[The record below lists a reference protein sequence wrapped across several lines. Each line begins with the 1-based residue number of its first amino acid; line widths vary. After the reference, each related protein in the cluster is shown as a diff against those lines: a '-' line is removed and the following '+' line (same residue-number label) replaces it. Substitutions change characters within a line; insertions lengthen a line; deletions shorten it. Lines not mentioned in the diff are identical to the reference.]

1 MNPVFSYSGGKRRM
15 LKYILPII
23 PQHDTYIEPFAGGLA
38 VFLAKD
44 RVKNEIINDLNHE
57 VGNFYLYVR
66 EHPESLLREMEDY
79 LHSTDIFKAFL
90 QNKGLTELQRVARW
104 FLLKVSSF
112 SGFGDTFAR
121 DSRGYRGFNKE
132 RHMPLIEQLHERLR
146 NVTIDSR
153 DWQKVV
159 DMYDSANAFI
169 YFDPPYCTGDAGTYD
184 AFAPED
190 MEILRNRLYTLKGKW
205 ILSCDGSDICRE
217 IFADFTK
224 VEVPYRYTSGT
235 NYVGRP
241 LKSEMLVACDAL
253 ADALQ
258 DNFKAVANGKEW
270 KATA

>member
-15 LKYILPII
+15 LKYILPVI

-121 DSRGYRGFNKE
+121 DSLRYHGFNKE

-169 YFDPPYCTGDAGTYD
+169 YFDPPYCTG
-184 AFAPED
+184 
-190 MEILRNRLYTLKGKW
+190 
-205 ILSCDGSDICRE
+205 
-217 IFADFTK
+217 
-224 VEVPYRYTSGT
+224 
-235 NYVGRP
+235 
-241 LKSEMLVACDAL
+241 
-253 ADALQ
+253 
-258 DNFKAVANGKEW
+258 
-270 KATA
+270 